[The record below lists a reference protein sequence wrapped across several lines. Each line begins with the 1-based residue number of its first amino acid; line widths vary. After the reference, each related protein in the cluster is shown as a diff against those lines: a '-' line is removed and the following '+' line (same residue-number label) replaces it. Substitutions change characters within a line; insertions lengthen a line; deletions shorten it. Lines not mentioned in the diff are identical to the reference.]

1 MGPARMAR
9 LVRVPDGYAII
20 CIFSASP
27 DVRIHPRRLGP
38 RDELARTALLSVAQF
53 RRHRMIDRRCWRN
66 RHVLVNG
73 SMARDKCRARRL
85 TARQARCWSGVH
97 SVWNCAIDQTAC
109 ASLCCS
115 CRRASGGTC
124 PMDRVDA
131 SSLWASLLAH
141 TRQMTPLQGAAIRV
155 DRDSLVDAARASL
168 RNLQENRS
176 GLNALAYLDPHF
188 TLALLDD
195 VLDRAEQPRD
205 ALPASQVLG
214 RLARDTLA

>member
-1 MGPARMAR
+1 
-9 LVRVPDGYAII
+9 
-20 CIFSASP
+20 
-27 DVRIHPRRLGP
+27 
-38 RDELARTALLSVAQF
+38 
-53 RRHRMIDRRCWRN
+53 
-66 RHVLVNG
+66 
-73 SMARDKCRARRL
+73 
-85 TARQARCWSGVH
+85 
-97 SVWNCAIDQTAC
+97 
-109 ASLCCS
+109 
-115 CRRASGGTC
+115 
-124 PMDRVDA
+124 MDRVDA

-188 TLALLDD
+188 TLALFDD